1 LAAEE
6 TAMAHQ
12 NRYIMRDQVREQIRS
27 IMGDEDS
34 RRDAPPLGGHFF
46 ATGVVAFFYTLII
59 VLGQ

>member
-1 LAAEE
+1 
-6 TAMAHQ
+6 MAHQ